1 MQFSSVLSDNIS
13 HLHSLLDVG
22 TNFDVVYRTARVG
35 GRDACLYFVD
45 GFTKDE
51 VLLKILQAWSSIK
64 PEAMPSDVH
73 EFSKQYVPY
82 GEVDLPD
89 TEDSVITLLLSG
101 ITCVFI
107 DGYDRCLAIDCR
119 TYPARGVSEPE
130 KDKVMRGSRDGFVET
145 LIFNTALIRRRI
157 RDPKLTMEIMT
168 MGESSHTDIAIC
180 YMKGRV
186 DEQMLTQIKKR
197 MNSIHVDALT
207 MNQESLA
214 ECLYPH
220 KWYNPFPKFKFSERT
235 DTAAASIL

>member
-82 GEVDLPD
+82 GEVDLLD

-119 TYPARGVSEPE
+119 T
-130 KDKVMRGSRDGFVET
+130 
-145 LIFNTALIRRRI
+145 
-157 RDPKLTMEIMT
+157 
-168 MGESSHTDIAIC
+168 
-180 YMKGRV
+180 
-186 DEQMLTQIKKR
+186 
-197 MNSIHVDALT
+197 
-207 MNQESLA
+207 
-214 ECLYPH
+214 
-220 KWYNPFPKFKFSERT
+220 
-235 DTAAASIL
+235 

>member
-82 GEVDLPD
+82 GEVDLLD
-89 TEDSVITLLLSG
+89 TEDLSSP
-101 ITCVFI
+101 C
-107 DGYDRCLAIDCR
+107 C
-119 TYPARGVSEPE
+119 
-130 KDKVMRGSRDGFVET
+130 
-145 LIFNTALIRRRI
+145 
-157 RDPKLTMEIMT
+157 
-168 MGESSHTDIAIC
+168 
-180 YMKGRV
+180 
-186 DEQMLTQIKKR
+186 
-197 MNSIHVDALT
+197 
-207 MNQESLA
+207 
-214 ECLYPH
+214 
-220 KWYNPFPKFKFSERT
+220 
-235 DTAAASIL
+235 

>member
-107 DGYDRCLAIDCR
+107 DGYGHRLPHLSGQRCIR
-119 TYPARGVSEPE
+119 TRKRQGHA
-130 KDKVMRGSRDGFVET
+130 GFQRW
-145 LIFNTALIRRRI
+145 LR
-157 RDPKLTMEIMT
+157 RDPDLQ
-168 MGESSHTDIAIC
+168 
-180 YMKGRV
+180 Y
-186 DEQMLTQIKKR
+186 
-197 MNSIHVDALT
+197 
-207 MNQESLA
+207 
-214 ECLYPH
+214 
-220 KWYNPFPKFKFSERT
+220 RT
-235 DTAAASIL
+235 DPPEDP

>member
-1 MQFSSVLSDNIS
+1 MRTFQSKGGTMQFSSVLSDNIS

-82 GEVDLPD
+82 GEVDLLD

-107 DGYDRCLAIDCR
+107 DGYAAPIRPEVYQNQKKTRSC
-119 TYPARGVSEPE
+119 GVPE
-130 KDKVMRGSRDGFVET
+130 
-145 LIFNTALIRRRI
+145 TA
-157 RDPKLTMEIMT
+157 
-168 MGESSHTDIAIC
+168 S
-180 YMKGRV
+180 
-186 DEQMLTQIKKR
+186 
-197 MNSIHVDALT
+197 
-207 MNQESLA
+207 
-214 ECLYPH
+214 
-220 KWYNPFPKFKFSERT
+220 
-235 DTAAASIL
+235 